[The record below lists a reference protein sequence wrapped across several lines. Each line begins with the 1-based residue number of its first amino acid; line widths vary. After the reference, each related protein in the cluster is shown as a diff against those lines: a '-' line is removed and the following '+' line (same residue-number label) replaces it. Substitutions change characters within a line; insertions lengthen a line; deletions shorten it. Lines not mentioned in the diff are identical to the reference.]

1 MVVVVVV
8 IMQDLVEFVDN
19 EVATSSAKQDVV
31 VNEKEFIEFM
41 KIKPIWEFA
50 SLDRDSCLK

>member
-1 MVVVVVV
+1 
-8 IMQDLVEFVDN
+8 MQDLFEFVDN

-41 KIKPIWEFA
+41 KIKPIWEFT